1 MRVFDVRA
9 EDGKLHA
16 FEVENT
22 WLSRKGVARIVGS
35 IPGVRISRAKSS
47 WFSRDDFCEF
57 EVNGV
62 RFVAEEPF
70 GDNSRYWIRPLD
82 ALHDAE
88 LAIVRERFLAVRR
101 PEWISTR
108 LFAAVLMIYLG
119 LSWVRRWPETQPGG
133 IAWLAALGAVLFVV
147 GSIIAVSWALA
158 LKRGHY
164 RSRPVEGVSASKR
177 TG

>member
-22 WLSRKGVARIVGS
+22 WLTRKGVARIVGS
-35 IPGVRISRAKSS
+35 IPGVRIRRAKSS

-62 RFVAEEPF
+62 GFVAEEPF

-82 ALHDAE
+82 GHHDAE
-88 LAIVRERFLAVRR
+88 LTIVRERFLAVRR

-108 LFAAVLMIYLG
+108 LYAAVLMVFLG
-119 LSWVRRWPETQPGG
+119 LRWVRSWPGTQPGG
-133 IAWLAALGAVLFVV
+133 IAWFGAALLVV

-158 LKRGHY
+158 LKRGHD
-164 RSRPVEGVSASKR
+164 RSRPVERVNASKR

>member
-1 MRVFDVRA
+1 MRVFDVCA
-9 EDGKLHA
+9 PGGKLHG

-35 IPGVRISRAKSS
+35 IPGVRIRHAKSG

-57 EVNGV
+57 EVNGF

-70 GDNSRYWIRPLD
+70 GDNSRYWIRPLEGH
-82 ALHDAE
+82 HDAE
-88 LAIVRERFLAVRR
+88 LTIVRERFLAVRR

-108 LFAAVLMIYLG
+108 LFAALLMIYLG
-119 LSWVRRWPETQPGG
+119 LSWVRSWAEPQRAG
-133 IAWLAALGAVLFVV
+133 IASLAALGAALLVV

-158 LKRGHY
+158 VKRGHY
-164 RSRPVEGVSASKR
+164 RSRRVEEVTAPKR